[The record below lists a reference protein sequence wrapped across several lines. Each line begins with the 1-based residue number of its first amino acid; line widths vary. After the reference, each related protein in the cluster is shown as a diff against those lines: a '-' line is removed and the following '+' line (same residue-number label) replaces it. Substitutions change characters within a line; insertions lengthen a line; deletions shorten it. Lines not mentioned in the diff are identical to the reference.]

1 MNRSHIAFFGL
12 AIGCATGACGGRP
25 SYWNTPVFAQ
35 GTAFGLTNGVAV
47 VDDAD
52 HRVVVLTAGAGQ
64 TLSTNALPIGHGFT
78 SAATSPD
85 GSTLFVLSS
94 GDWPRQS
101 VSDEAPSLTVVSD
114 KSFQPTAVRY
124 TMSQPLASLAI
135 DPLGRYVVA
144 YAGSGSTASFTQNPN
159 EVVIFDLFQPPSTS
173 GQPANPVSRTIRSYG
188 GTPQR
193 LTFTPTLNRPVNAPS
208 TSARRLLII
217 ETQIDLTFVDLD
229 HAFDLPTPRPDIT
242 VRLTSGTS
250 AQSVAPAAVVVDGNA
265 DDGRIAL
272 RTQNDHNV
280 YTIQLLASQGGA
292 PSASTPNPNDFNPA
306 INLTDVGG
314 TPSDIAFVRTDQ
326 GLRVAALVPSRS
338 EAVLVEPDTSATTH
352 VALGAPYSS
361 LSLVTNVLKTPTDVA
376 LLWSGGSGIASGV
389 ALWALGVTVGQ
400 PYRSI
405 EVLDIADPIQA
416 VVDVPGSDGSSPS
429 SPPRWGNPQLKVLET
444 NSGGDFF
451 VLDLLQRTA
460 APLHTTSVAS
470 LSIAPDGARMWTF
483 AVGGTDLASI
493 DFATLNPVPL
503 TTNFPISSAFDVK
516 NSSGGRSLI
525 AVHAQGTLGATVFD
539 ALKPDTA
546 TSRQTP
552 AILLEGP

>member
-124 TMSQPLASLAI
+124 TMSQPLASLAV

-159 EVVIFDLFQPPSTS
+159 EVVIFDLNKPPGTGSA
-173 GQPANPVSRTIRSYG
+173 GQPSNPVSRTIRSYG

-193 LTFTPTLNRPVNAPS
+193 LTFTPTLNLPVNAPS
-208 TSARRLLII
+208 TTPRRLLII

-250 AQSVAPAAVVVDGNA
+250 AQSVTPAAVVVDGNA

-352 VALGAPYSS
+352 VGLAAQYSN
-361 LSLVTNVLKTPTDVA
+361 LSLVTNVVNAQSITDVA

-405 EVLDIADPIQA
+405 EVLDIADPIQS
-416 VVDVPGSDGSSPS
+416 VVGVPGANQ
-429 SPPRWGNPQLKVLET
+429 RLKVLET

-470 LSIAPDGARMWTF
+470 LSIAPDGLRMWTF
-483 AVGGTDLASI
+483 AVGGTNLASI

>member
-1 MNRSHIAFFGL
+1 
-12 AIGCATGACGGRP
+12 
-25 SYWNTPVFAQ
+25 VFTQ
-35 GTAFGLTNGVAV
+35 GSNAFGLTNGVAV

-52 HRVVVLTAGAGQ
+52 HRVAVLIGGAGQ
-64 TLSTNALPIGHGFT
+64 ALSTTALPIGHNFT
-78 SAATSPD
+78 SAAASPD

-94 GDWPRQS
+94 GDWPRKS
-101 VSDEAPSLTVVSD
+101 VTDDPPSLTVVSN
-114 KSFQPTAVRY
+114 KTFQPSAVRY

-144 YAGSGSTASFTQNPN
+144 YQGSGSTAVFTQNPN
-159 EVVIFDLFQPPSTS
+159 EVVIFDLNRAPSAGSAGQPP
-173 GQPANPVSRTIRSYG
+173 NPVSRTIRSFG

-193 LTFTPTLNRPVNAPS
+193 LTFTPALNLPVNAPS
-208 TSARRLLII
+208 RTARRLLIL
-217 ETQIDLTFVDLD
+217 ETQIDVTFVDLD
-229 HAFDLPTPRPDIT
+229 HAFDVPTPRPDIT

-250 AQSVAPAAVVVDGNA
+250 AHSVAPGGVVVDGNV

-272 RTQNDHNV
+272 RTQNDTNV
-280 YTIQLLASQGGA
+280 YTIQLLAAQGA
-292 PSASTPNPNDFNPA
+292 SSASPNANDFNPA

-314 TPSDIAFVRTDQ
+314 NPSDIAFVRTDQ

-352 VALGAPYSS
+352 VSLSAQYTN
-361 LSLVTNVLKTPTDVA
+361 LSLVTNVVNATSPTDVA
-376 LLWSGGSGIASGV
+376 LLWSGASGVASGV

-405 EVLDIADPIQA
+405 EVLDIAEPIQA
-416 VVDVPGSDGSSPS
+416 VDSVPGTNQ
-429 SPPRWGNPQLKVLET
+429 RLKVLKT
-444 NSGGDFF
+444 ISGGDFF

-460 APLHTTSVAS
+460 APLHTTSAAS
-470 LSIAPDGARMWTF
+470 LSIAPDGLRMWAF
-483 AVGGTDLASI
+483 AVGGTNLASI

-503 TTNFPISSAFDVK
+503 TTNLPIAAAFDVA
-516 NSSGGRSLI
+516 NRDGGRSLI
-525 AVHAQGTLGATVFD
+525 SLHTQGTLGATVFD
-539 ALKPDTA
+539 ALHPDTA

>member
-1 MNRSHIAFFGL
+1 VLTQG
-12 AIGCATGACGGRP
+12 AT
-25 SYWNTPVFAQ
+25 
-35 GTAFGLTNGVAV
+35 FGLTNGVAV

-52 HRVVVLTAGAGQ
+52 HRVAVLTAGAGQ
-64 TLSTNALPIGHGFT
+64 TLSTNVLPIGHGFT

-85 GSTLFVLSS
+85 GSTLFALSS

-101 VSDEAPSLTVVSD
+101 VSDEPPSLTVVSD

-144 YAGSGSTASFTQNPN
+144 YEGSGSTASFTQNPN
-159 EVVIFDLFQPPSTS
+159 EVVIFDLMKPPSAGSPGQPP
-173 GQPANPVSRTIRSYG
+173 NPVSRTIRSYG

-193 LTFTPTLNRPVNAPS
+193 LTFTPALNLPVGAPS

-217 ETQIDLTFVDLD
+217 QTQIDVTFVDLD
-229 HAFDLPTPRPDIT
+229 HSFDVPTPRPDIT

-250 AQSVAPAAVVVDGNA
+250 AQSVTPAAVVVDDNA
-265 DDGRIAL
+265 ADGRIAL

-280 YTIQLLASQGGA
+280 YTIQLLPAQGGA
-292 PSASTPNPNDFNPA
+292 ASASTPNPNDFNPA

-314 TPSDIAFVRTDQ
+314 IPSDIAFVRTDQ
-326 GLRVAALVPSRS
+326 GLRVAALVPFRS

-361 LSLVTNVLKTPTDVA
+361 LSLVTNVLKTATDVA
-376 LLWSGGSGIASGV
+376 LLWSQGGSIASGV

-405 EVLDIADPIQA
+405 EVLDIADPIQG
-416 VVDVPGSDGSSPS
+416 VVDVPGSDGSSA
-429 SPPRWGNPQLKVLET
+429 RWGNPQLKVLET
-444 NSGGDFF
+444 NGGGDFF

-460 APLHTTSVAS
+460 APLHTTTTATLSV
-470 LSIAPDGARMWTF
+470 APDGARMWTF
-483 AVGGTDLASI
+483 AAGGTNLASI

-503 TTNFPISSAFDVK
+503 TTNFPISSAFDVA
-516 NSSGGRSLI
+516 NSSVGRSLI
-525 AVHAQGTLGATVFD
+525 AVHAQGALGATVFD